1 MGGFPVRRFL
11 DNWEVG
17 SLGGGQNGWEMKT
30 SVSRLGCPLEMTLKS
45 DRQSQIRPNCY
56 HALRLLGDLDQI
68 SSFASNYEPITL
80 PIHPQLVMG
89 ILWGEITLG
98 GWGWWIL
105 KFWTLLALCPDK
117 ATSLFGLLFSHTCLA
132 TVACLSLQYPPL
144 PAGSLTILDY
154 QLPCD

>member
-1 MGGFPVRRFL
+1 
-11 DNWEVG
+11 
-17 SLGGGQNGWEMKT
+17 MKT

-80 PIHPQLVMG
+80 PIQPQLG
-89 ILWGEITLG
+89 ILLDVGVG
-98 GWGWWIL
+98 WIL
-105 KFWTLLALCPDK
+105 ILLCPE
-117 ATSLFGLLFSHTCLA
+117 SLFGLLFLTLPF
-132 TVACLSLQYPPL
+132 LLLLQLLLFSASNIRPQ
-144 PAGSLTILDY
+144 LTILDY